1 MHSLLSVPEDGHYMT
16 APSRACH
23 CGFSDT
29 MDCELK
35 TAKQQ
40 QQHPFSPVLLLPG
53 FIPATEEELGQSV
66 PLAYATEKT
75 ELPSL

>member
-1 MHSLLSVPEDGHYMT
+1 
-16 APSRACH
+16 
-23 CGFSDT
+23 

-53 FIPATEEELGQSV
+53 FIPVTEEELGQSV
-66 PLAYATEKT
+66 PLAYVTEKT

>member
-1 MHSLLSVPEDGHYMT
+1 
-16 APSRACH
+16 
-23 CGFSDT
+23 

-66 PLAYATEKT
+66 PLAYVTEKT